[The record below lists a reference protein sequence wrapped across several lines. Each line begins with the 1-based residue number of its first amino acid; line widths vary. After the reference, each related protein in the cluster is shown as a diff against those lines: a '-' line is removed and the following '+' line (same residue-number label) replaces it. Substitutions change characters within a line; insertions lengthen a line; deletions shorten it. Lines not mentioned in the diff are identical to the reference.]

1 VHPTLRIPLN
11 ALGLVITVVVLLTL
25 ISIGN
30 TTAFFAILSL
40 NTLALYISYIIPILF
55 FTLAKLRGD
64 DIRYGPFR
72 LGRFGILINIFAII
86 YAIFIAIFLPFP
98 PIVPVT
104 AQNMNYGGPVMGFV
118 ILMAI
123 VDWLVTG
130 RKRFKAPIER
140 EQLEVEDRNETNI

>member
-140 EQLEVEDRNETNI
+140 EQLEVEDRNETNM

>member
-1 VHPTLRIPLN
+1 M
-11 ALGLVITVVVLLTL
+11 LLTL

-72 LGRFGILINIFAII
+72 LGRFGLLINIFAIV
-86 YAIFIAIFLPFP
+86 YGIFIATFLPFP
-98 PIVPVT
+98 PILPVT

-118 ILMAI
+118 ILAAI
-123 VDWLVTG
+123 ADWCITG
-130 RKRFKAPIER
+130 RKRFKAPIQQ
-140 EQLEVEDRNETNI
+140 EQLEMEDRNETNA